1 MKQTTI
7 EKKDSLID
15 VLIDDLKAN
24 EYESMEYIYCLVRE
38 ALRTR
43 TLTDLKDM
51 VNDNIAIQMED

>member
-1 MKQTTI
+1 MKKTII

-15 VLIDDLKAN
+15 VLIDDLKEN
-24 EYESMEYIYCLVRE
+24 EYDSKAYIYSLVRE